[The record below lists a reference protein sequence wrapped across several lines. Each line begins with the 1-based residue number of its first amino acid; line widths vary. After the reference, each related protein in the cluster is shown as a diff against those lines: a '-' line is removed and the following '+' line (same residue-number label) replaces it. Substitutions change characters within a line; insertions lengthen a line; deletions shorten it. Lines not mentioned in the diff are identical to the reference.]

1 MALRIAREEVY
12 VLVAVTIDHA
22 MLMQG
27 QKNYS
32 LPLTETRISDCDL
45 DELKRIGSKGAAS
58 GLLMMDGN
66 IGSLGTPT
74 IEGGFNIAY
83 SVVCGLAMK
92 NGVQHIRLSHIEPI
106 NFDLYWKDGKV
117 YQQGNAN
124 DCDMEKPTNVQ
135 MAFLD
140 KITRNLLLQHGI
152 KTVEVS
158 RANPFLQALL
168 IPLSVG
174 ERVVKA
180 FANDLFH
187 ALKVLPNDNVMNVG
201 KANHYCALGLDEGS
215 GVYLVIFNHPAIFD
229 YLEDSPEGRC
239 AYGEWKP

>member
-1 MALRIAREEVY
+1 MALRIAREGVY

-27 QKNYS
+27 QRDYS
-32 LPLTETRISDCDL
+32 LPLAETRISDWDL
-45 DELKRIGSKGAAS
+45 DELKMIGCKGAAR

-66 IGSLGTPT
+66 IGSLGAPT

-83 SVVCGLAMK
+83 SVVCGLAME

-117 YQQGNAN
+117 CQQGNAN

-140 KITRNLLLQHGI
+140 RITRNLLLQHGI

-158 RANPFLQALL
+158 RVNPFLQALL
-168 IPLSVG
+168 IPLSV
-174 ERVVKA
+174 EEAVVKA

-187 ALKVLPNDNVMNVG
+187 ALRVLPNDDVMNVG
-201 KANHYCALGLDEGS
+201 EANHYSALNVDKTQ

-229 YLEDSPEGRC
+229 YPEDSPEGHC
-239 AYGEWKP
+239 AYGELNQ